1 MEDVAYDQQKVD
13 LVFDMAERSLEQKG
27 HMDIIL
33 ERLNVLE
40 NIHKESPNLEARMKS
55 IVQKAAQDIPAALLK
70 ETEESAAARK
80 EIIEAAAELDKLV

>member
-1 MEDVAYDQQKVD
+1 
-13 LVFDMAERSLEQKG
+13 
-27 HMDIIL
+27 MDIIL